1 MKYLKL
7 IFLFF
12 ILNHAHS
19 QVLGDFDLIQGP
31 IEEEKRS
38 AFEKTIC
45 SYQDYYIIVRRIK
58 NDYSI
63 EKLNDKLVSV
73 KAINATEFEAKDGK
87 KRVYTNTICINDK
100 VYLITTKT
108 IKKKS
113 ITVYFQEIDL
123 DNFELTGEVK
133 IMKET
138 DISDKKKKQTRFV
151 FGGFGYSKLMA
162 ELGDYSAGS
171 LILSPNGKR
180 VLSYAK
186 SFTDRD
192 GPDVISVIVQDDQ
205 LNKEWEN
212 DSIALPYNT
221 LLFDI
226 EKVKLT
232 DNGDILLS
240 GQEYF
245 EKRKSKKDNLPN
257 YKYHLLYITD
267 QGKKI
272 QDYDIQLSE
281 KFITD
286 CQFLLLENNIVTVT
300 GFYSEKDASS
310 IKGAFYIKI
319 DLKTKEILT
328 QKLKDFSFD
337 FIVSG
342 LSERAKEKEEKK
354 KEKGKEIELL
364 DFYLDELILN
374 DNGTISLIAE
384 QFDITSY
391 QTYSPGTN
399 GSPGTWTTHYRYYY
413 NDIIVV
419 NFSDQGE
426 INWSTKINKY
436 QSSTDDGGYY
446 SSFALTTKNNNLYI
460 VFNDHPDNFERKD
473 GSGLKTYIRGRETS
487 QVAVKVN
494 SDGNTEKGELFKS
507 ERGEVILQPKA
518 GIRSENGDLML
529 YSNRR
534 KEYQFS
540 ILKFK

>member
-1 MKYLKL
+1 MPYLKIILLLL
-7 IFLFF
+7 ILSTGK
-12 ILNHAHS
+12 S
-19 QVLGDFDLIQGP
+19 QVLSDFDLIQGP
-31 IEEEKRS
+31 VEEEKRS

-45 SYQDYYIIVRRIK
+45 SWNDYYIIVRRIK
-58 NDYSI
+58 NKYSI
-63 EKLNDKLVSV
+63 EKLNEKLVSV
-73 KAINATEFEAKDGK
+73 KAIDATEFEDKDGK
-87 KRVYTNTICINDK
+87 KRVYTNTVCINNK

-113 ITVYFQEIDL
+113 ITVYFQEIEL

-133 IMKET
+133 IMNET

-151 FGGFGYSKLMA
+151 FGGIGYSKLMA

-171 LILSPNGKR
+171 LILSPNEKK
-180 VLSYAK
+180 VLSYSK
-186 SFTDRD
+186 SLTDRD
-192 GPDVISVIVQDDQ
+192 GPDIITVLVQDDQ
-205 LNKEWEN
+205 LTKEWEN

-221 LLFDI
+221 MLFDI

-232 DNGDILLS
+232 NNGDILLS

-257 YKYHLLYITD
+257 YKYHLLYITN

-272 QDYDIQLSE
+272 QDYDIQLSG

-286 CQFLLLENNIVTVT
+286 CQFLLHEDEKVTVT

-319 DLKTKEILT
+319 DLKTKEIIT

-342 LSERAKEKEEKK
+342 LSEKQKEKEEKK

-384 QFDITSY
+384 QFEITTY
-391 QTYSPGTN
+391 QTYSPGAN

-446 SSFALTTKNNNLYI
+446 SSYALTAKNDNLYI
-460 VFNDHPDNFERKD
+460 VFNDHPDNFDKKE
-473 GSGLKTYIRGRETS
+473 GAGLKTYIRGRETS
-487 QVAVKVN
+487 QVVIKINA
-494 SDGNTEKGELFKS
+494 DGNTAKEELFKS
-507 ERGEVILQPKA
+507 ERGEVILRPKA
-518 GIRSENGDLML
+518 GIRSENGNLML

-540 ILKFK
+540 LLKMK